1 MSRCD
6 LHLHSKYSDR
16 SEDWLFRRFDFPDS
30 YSDPLE
36 LYRAAKAAGMDFVTL
51 TDHDTI
57 DGCLLLSRFRDTFI
71 SEQVTTFFPQDSCK
85 ISLLVWGISEGHH
98 SEIAKLRENIF
109 ELQAFLQEQS
119 IAHAVAHPLYSI
131 NGKLSTSHLERLI
144 LLFQHFE
151 GINGLRDKLLSE
163 LTRHVLSQLTPA
175 KIDQFAK
182 RHRLLPTHPEPWKK
196 VLVGGSDD
204 HGGLFIGSAFTEA
217 PAAKS
222 PADFLAHLRAGN
234 CTAHGEGGTP
244 LALSHGFYNTFARF
258 IQDRFTVKLGPSAG
272 LVEKM
277 FSRFMEGRDPTEFTL
292 KEKAGFVTQG
302 ILSGKIFDLAKPGN
316 ISLWRELSGYF
327 AQPEVK
333 AQLAREVADVAE
345 PERRTFIMAN
355 AACEQLA
362 FRLFEKF
369 VQQIRAGNV
378 IESIQALA
386 GIAPIVVVLAPYIYA
401 FHSQAPSRR
410 WLREVCR
417 DFTGEIPPALQ
428 NNKRAWFTDT
438 LEDVNG
444 VATTIRKMA
453 GAARDAGEE
462 LVVVTSCGE
471 LTLDGLPIKNFK
483 PIGEFE
489 LPEYELQKLSFPPIL
504 QILDY
509 IQREGFSE
517 IIISTPGPIGLT
529 GLLAAKMLNLETS
542 GIYHTDFPQYIRI
555 LTEDSFLESL
565 AWKYMHW
572 FYGQLD
578 TIFVNSE
585 QYRQSWIDRGIDA
598 AKIKILPRGLD
609 THLFTP
615 GRSEPDFWKQFG
627 SDGDGVRLLF
637 VGRVSKE
644 KDLDIL
650 VQAFRNLR
658 QDNVPVQ
665 LSVVGH
671 GPFSKELAE
680 ILPEACYT
688 GYLTGTELAKAYASS
703 DLFVFPSTTDTFGN
717 VIIEAQAAGLPVIVS
732 DIGGPRELVSEGVN
746 GLITK
751 ARDVGDFT
759 RAIRRLVEDE
769 PLRKE
774 MSAAAR
780 RSVEDRSWPSAFRKF
795 WSATALT

>member
-6 LHLHSKYSDR
+6 LHLHSKFSDR
-16 SEDWLFRRFDFPDS
+16 SEDWIFRRFDFPDS
-30 YSDPLE
+30 YTDPHE
-36 LYRAAKAAGMDFVTL
+36 LYIRAKAAGMHFVTI

-57 DGCLLLSRFRDTFI
+57 EGCRAISHFVDAFL
-71 SEQVTTFFPQDSCK
+71 SEQVTTYFPQDPCK
-85 ISLLVWGISEGHH
+85 INLLVWGISEAQHA
-98 SEIAKLRENIF
+98 EISRLRENIF
-109 ELQAFLQEQS
+109 ELQAFLQREA

-151 GINGLRDKLLSE
+151 GINGLRDALLSD
-163 LTRHVLSQLTPA
+163 LAQHILARLTPA
-175 KIDQFAK
+175 KVEEFAN
-182 RHRLLPTHPEPWKK
+182 RHGLAPTHPEPWKK
-196 VLVGGSDD
+196 ILVGGSDD
-204 HGGLFIGSAFTEA
+204 HGGLFIGSAFTET
-217 PAAKS
+217 PAAKT
-222 PADFLAHLRAGN
+222 AAQFLDHIRAGN
-234 CTAHGEGGTP
+234 CAAHGQGGTP
-244 LALSHGFYNTFARF
+244 LALSHGFYNTFASF
-258 IQDRFTVKLGPSAG
+258 IQDRFTEKLGPSAG

-292 KEKAGFVTQG
+292 KEKAGFVTHG

-327 AQPEVK
+327 ARPEVK
-333 AQLAREVADVAE
+333 ATLARATDGIAE
-345 PERRTFIMAN
+345 PERRTFVMAN
-355 AACEQLA
+355 AACEQLT
-362 FRLFEKF
+362 FRFFEKF

-410 WLREVCR
+410 WLRDICR
-417 DFTGEIPPALQ
+417 DFTGAIPPALQ

-453 GAARDAGEE
+453 AAAQDADEE
-462 LVVVTSCGE
+462 MVVVTSCRE
-471 LTLDGLPIKNFK
+471 LTIDGLPIQNFR

-509 IQREGFSE
+509 VQREGFSE

-565 AWKYMHW
+565 AWKFMHW

-585 QYRQSWIDRGIDA
+585 QYRESWIERGLDA

-627 SDGDGVRLLF
+627 SNGNGVRLLF

-650 VQAFRNLR
+650 VQSFRHLR
-658 QDNVPVQ
+658 KEKVPVQ
-665 LSVVGH
+665 LSIVGH

-680 ILPEACYT
+680 SLPEACYT

-732 DIGGPRELVSEGVN
+732 DIGGPRELVTDGVN

-751 ARDVGDFT
+751 ARDVADFT
-759 RAIRRLVEDE
+759 QAIRRLVEDE

-780 RSVEDRSWPSAFRKF
+780 RSVEDRSWPGAFRKF
-795 WSATALT
+795 WAATEIT

>member
-16 SEDWLFRRFDFPDS
+16 SEDWIFRRFDFPDS
-30 YSDPLE
+30 YTDPQE
-36 LYRAAKAAGMDFVTL
+36 LYEQAKKAGMDFVTI

-57 DGCLLLSRFRDTFI
+57 EGCLALATHSDTFI
-71 SEQVTTFFPQDSCK
+71 SEQITTYFPQDPCK
-85 ISLLVWGISEGHH
+85 INLLAWGLTEAQHA
-98 SEIAKLRENIF
+98 EIVRVRENIF
-109 ELQAFLQEQS
+109 DLQTFLQKES

-131 NGKLSTSHLERLI
+131 NGKLTTSHLERLI
-144 LLFQHFE
+144 LLFRNFE
-151 GINGLRDKLLSE
+151 GINGLRDALLSE
-163 LTRHVLSQLTPA
+163 LARHILGQLTPA
-175 KIDQFAK
+175 KLEEFAN
-182 RHRLLPTHPEPWKK
+182 RHDLAPTHPEPWKK
-196 VLVGGSDD
+196 ILVGGSDD
-204 HGGLFIGSAFTEA
+204 HGGIFVGTAFTET
-217 PAAKS
+217 PAAKT
-222 PADFLAHLRAGN
+222 PAQFLEHIRAGN

-244 LALSHGFYNTFARF
+244 LALSHGFYNTLASF
-258 IQDRFTVKLGPSAG
+258 IQDRFTTKLGPSAG

-292 KEKAGFVTQG
+292 KEKAGFITQG
-302 ILSGKIFDLAKPGN
+302 VLSGKIFDLAKPGN

-333 AQLAREVADVAE
+333 AQLAREIADVTE

-362 FRLFEKF
+362 FRFFEKF

-378 IESIQALA
+378 IESIQALSS
-386 GIAPIVVVLAPYIYA
+386 IAPILVVLAPYIYA

-410 WLREVCR
+410 WLREICR
-417 DFTGEIPPALQ
+417 DFTGAIPPVLQ

-444 VATTIRKMA
+444 VSTTIRKMA
-453 GAARDAGEE
+453 AEARDAGKD
-462 LVVVTSCGE
+462 LVVITSRGE
-471 LTLDGLPIKNFK
+471 LTIDGLPIKNFK

-509 IQREGFSE
+509 IQRENFSE

-529 GLLAAKMLNLETS
+529 ALFAGKMLNLETS

-565 AWKYMHW
+565 AWKFMHW

-585 QYRQSWIDRGIDA
+585 QYRQSWIDRGIDP
-598 AKIKILPRGLD
+598 AKLKILPRGLD
-609 THLFTP
+609 TKLFTP
-615 GRSEPDFWKQFG
+615 SRSEPDFWKQFG
-627 SDGDGVRLLF
+627 SDGAGVRLLF

-644 KDLDIL
+644 KDLDVL
-650 VQAFRNLR
+650 VQAFHKLR
-658 QDNVPVQ
+658 EKSVPVQ
-665 LSVVGH
+665 LSIVGH
-671 GPFSKELAE
+671 GPYSATLAR
-680 ILPEACYT
+680 IMPEACYT
-688 GYLTGTELAKAYASS
+688 GYLNGTELAKAYASS
-703 DLFVFPSTTDTFGN
+703 DIFVFPSTTDTFGN

-732 DIGGPRELVSEGVN
+732 DVGGPRELVTDGVN
-746 GLITK
+746 GLVTR
-751 ARDVGDFT
+751 ALDVADFT
-759 RAIRRLVEDE
+759 AAIRRLVQDE

-780 RSVEDRSWPSAFRKF
+780 RSVEDRSWPGAFRKF
-795 WSATALT
+795 WAVTELA

>member
-6 LHLHSKYSDR
+6 LHLHSKFSDR

-30 YSDPLE
+30 YSNPRE
-36 LYRAAKAAGMDFVTL
+36 LYLRAKAAGMDFVTL

-57 DGCLLLSRFRDTFI
+57 EGGLAIADQDNTFV
-71 SEQVTTFFPQDSCK
+71 SEQVTTYFPQDPCK
-85 ISLLVWGISEGHH
+85 ISLLVWGISEAQHG
-98 SEIAKLRENIF
+98 EISRLRENIL
-109 ELQAFLQEQS
+109 ELQTFLQEQS

-151 GINGLRDKLLSE
+151 GVNGLRDALLSD
-163 LTRHVLSQLTPA
+163 LARHILAQLTPE
-175 KIDQFAK
+175 KLSEFAN
-182 RHRLLPTHPEPWKK
+182 RHDLAPTHPDPWKK
-196 VLVGGSDD
+196 ILVGGSDD
-204 HGGLFIGSAFTEA
+204 HGGIFVGAAFTET
-217 PAAKS
+217 PAARL
-222 PADFLAHLRAGN
+222 PNDFLAHVRAGR
-234 CTAHGEGGTP
+234 CSAHGEGGTP
-244 LALSHGFYNTFARF
+244 LALSHGFYNTFSEF
-258 IQDRFTVKLGPSAG
+258 IQDRFTEKLGPSAG

-277 FSRFMEGRDPTEFTL
+277 FSRFMEGLDPTEFTL
-292 KEKAGFVTQG
+292 KEKAGFITQG
-302 ILSGKIFDLAKPGN
+302 VLSGKIFDLAKPGN

-333 AQLAREVADVAE
+333 EKLAREVAEVTE

-355 AACEQLA
+355 AACEQLT
-362 FRLFEKF
+362 FRFFEKF

-386 GIAPIVVVLAPYIYA
+386 SIAPILVVLAPYIYA

-410 WLREVCR
+410 WLREICR
-417 DFTGEIPPALQ
+417 DFTGAIPPSLQ
-428 NNKRAWFTDT
+428 NKKRAWFTDT

-444 VATTIRKMA
+444 VSTTIRKMA
-453 GAARDAGEE
+453 AAARDAGEE
-462 LVVVTSCGE
+462 LVVVSSVSE
-471 LTLDGLPIKNFK
+471 LTVDGLPIRNFK

-504 QILDY
+504 QMLDY
-509 IQREGFSE
+509 IQRENFSE
-517 IIISTPGPIGLT
+517 IIISTPGPVGLT
-529 GLLAAKMLNLETS
+529 ALLAGKMLNLETS

-565 AWKYMHW
+565 AWKFMHW

-578 TIFVNSE
+578 TIFVNSV
-585 QYRQSWIDRGIDA
+585 QYRQSWIERGIDP
-598 AKIKILPRGLD
+598 AKLKILPRGLD

-615 GRSEPDFWKQFG
+615 GRSEPDFWKKFG
-627 SDGDGVRLLF
+627 SNGAGVRLLF

-650 VQAFRNLR
+650 VQAFRKLR
-658 QDNVPVQ
+658 EEKIPVE
-665 LSVVGH
+665 LSIVGH
-671 GPFSKELAE
+671 GPYSAALAKL
-680 ILPEACYT
+680 IPEACYT
-688 GYLTGTELAKAYASS
+688 GYLNGTELATAYASS
-703 DLFVFPSTTDTFGN
+703 DIFVFPSTTDTFGN

-732 DIGGPRELVSEGVN
+732 DVGGPRELVAEGVN

-751 ARDVGDFT
+751 ARDVADFT
-759 RAIRRLVEDE
+759 AAIRRLVEDE

-795 WSATALT
+795 WAATEIK

>member
-6 LHLHSKYSDR
+6 LHLHSKFSER

-36 LYRAAKAAGMDFVTL
+36 LRRRAKAAGMDFVTI

-57 DGCLLLSRFRDTFI
+57 EGCLAILQFGDSFI
-71 SEQVTTFFPQDSCK
+71 SEQVTTYFPQDPCK
-85 ISLLVWGISEGHH
+85 INLLVWGLSEAQHA
-98 SEIAKLRENIF
+98 EICRLRDNIF
-109 ELQAFLQEQS
+109 DLQSFLEEQRL
-119 IAHAVAHPLYSI
+119 AHAVAHPLYSI
-131 NGKLSTSHLERLI
+131 NGKLSSSHLERLV

-151 GINGLRDKLLSE
+151 GINGLRDALLSN
-163 LTRHVLSQLTPA
+163 LTQHLLVQLTPE
-175 KIDQFAK
+175 KIAEFAE
-182 RHRLLPTHPEPWKK
+182 RHRLAPTHPEPWKK
-196 VLVGGSDD
+196 ILVGGSDD
-204 HGGLFIGSAFTEA
+204 HGGIFVGSAFTET
-217 PAAKS
+217 PAAKT
-222 PADFLAHLRAGN
+222 PNDFLEHVRRGRCGAQ
-234 CTAHGEGGTP
+234 GEGGTP
-244 LALSHGFYNTFARF
+244 LALSHGFYNTLARF
-258 IQDRFTVKLGPSAG
+258 IQDRFTSKLGPSAA

-277 FSRFMEGRDPTEFTL
+277 FSRFMEGLDPTEFTL
-292 KEKAGFVTQG
+292 GEKASFITQG
-302 ILSGKIFDLAKPGN
+302 VLSGKIFELAKPAN

-327 AQPEVK
+327 AQPAVK
-333 AQLAREVADVAE
+333 GQLAGEIADVPE

-355 AACEQLA
+355 AACERLA
-362 FRLFEKF
+362 FRFFERF

-386 GIAPIVVVLAPYIYA
+386 SIAPILVVLAPYIYA

-410 WLREVCR
+410 WLREICR
-417 DFTGEIPPALQ
+417 DFIGAIPPVLQ
-428 NNKRAWFTDT
+428 NNRRAWFTDT

-444 VATTIRKMA
+444 VSTTIRKMA
-453 GAARDAGEE
+453 AEARETGAE
-462 LVVVTSCGE
+462 LVVVTSRTE

-504 QILDY
+504 QMLDY
-509 IQREGFSE
+509 IQRENFSE

-529 GLLAAKMLNLETS
+529 ALLAGKMLNLETS

-565 AWKYMHW
+565 TWKYMHW

-585 QYRQSWIDRGIDA
+585 QYRQSWIDRGIDP
-598 AKIKILPRGLD
+598 AKLKILPRGLD
-609 THLFTP
+609 TRLFTP
-615 GRSEPDFWKQFG
+615 ARNDPDFWKNFG
-627 SDGDGVRLLF
+627 NDGFGVRLLF
-637 VGRVSKE
+637 VGRISKE

-658 QDNVPVQ
+658 EDNVPVQ
-665 LSVVGH
+665 LSIVGY
-671 GPFSKELAE
+671 GPYSASLAK
-680 ILPEACYT
+680 LMPEACYT
-688 GYLTGTELAKAYASS
+688 GYLSGTELARAYASS
-703 DLFVFPSTTDTFGN
+703 DIFVFPSTTDTFGN

-732 DIGGPRELVSEGVN
+732 DAGGPRELVADGVN
-746 GLITK
+746 GFITR
-751 ARDVGDFT
+751 AHDVADFT
-759 RAIRRLVEDE
+759 RAIRRLVDDE

-780 RSVEDRSWPSAFRKF
+780 CSVEDRSWPSAFRKF
-795 WSATALT
+795 WAATEIS

>member
-6 LHLHSKYSDR
+6 LHLHSKFSDR
-16 SEDWLFRRFDFPDS
+16 SEDWIFRRFDFPDS
-30 YSDPLE
+30 YSNPPE
-36 LYRAAKAAGMDFVTL
+36 LYVQAKSAGMDFVTL

-57 DGCLLLSRFRDTFI
+57 EGGLTLANFPDTFL
-71 SEQVTTFFPQDSCK
+71 SEQVTTYFPQDPCK
-85 ISLLVWGISEGHH
+85 INLLVWGISEGQHAQI
-98 SEIAKLRENIF
+98 SSLRENILD
-109 ELQAFLQEQS
+109 LQAFLQQET

-151 GINGLRDKLLSE
+151 GINGLRDALLSD
-163 LTRHVLSQLTPA
+163 LTRHLLAQLTPA
-175 KIDQFAK
+175 KVDEFAN
-182 RHRLLPTHPEPWKK
+182 RHDLAPTHPEPWKK
-196 VLVGGSDD
+196 ILVGGSDD
-204 HGGLFIGSAFTEA
+204 HGGLFIGSVFTETP
-217 PAAKS
+217 PAGT
-222 PADFLAHLRAGN
+222 PAQFLDHIRAGR
-234 CTAHGEGGTP
+234 CAPHGQGGTP
-244 LALSHGFYNTFARF
+244 LALSHGFYNTLASF
-258 IQDRFTVKLGPSAG
+258 IQDRFTAKLGPSAG

-302 ILSGKIFDLAKPGN
+302 VLSGKIFELAKPGN
-316 ISLWRELSGYF
+316 LSLWRELSGYF

-333 AQLAREVADVAE
+333 ARLAREVADVTE

-362 FRLFEKF
+362 FRFFEKF
-369 VQQIRAGNV
+369 VKQLNAGNV
-378 IESIQALA
+378 IESVQALA
-386 GIAPIVVVLAPYIYA
+386 SIAPILVVLAPYIYA

-417 DFTGEIPPALQ
+417 DFTGAIPPQLQ
-428 NNKRAWFTDT
+428 NRKRAWFTDT

-444 VATTIRKMA
+444 VSTTIRKMA
-453 GAARDAGEE
+453 AEARDAGEE
-462 LVVVTSCGE
+462 LVVVTSRSE

-504 QILDY
+504 QMLDY
-509 IQREGFSE
+509 IQRENFSE

-529 GLLAAKMLNLETS
+529 ALLAGKMLNLETS

-565 AWKYMHW
+565 AWKYMQW

-585 QYRQSWIDRGIDA
+585 QYRRSWIARGIDP
-598 AKIKILPRGLD
+598 AKLKILPRGLD
-609 THLFTP
+609 TRLFTP

-627 SDGDGVRLLF
+627 SNGDGVRLLF
-637 VGRVSKE
+637 VGRVSRE

-658 QDNVPVQ
+658 QESVPVQ
-665 LSVVGH
+665 LSIVGH
-671 GPFSKELAE
+671 GPFSKELAAM
-680 ILPEACYT
+680 LPEACYT
-688 GYLTGTELAKAYASS
+688 GYLNGTDLAKAYASS
-703 DLFVFPSTTDTFGN
+703 DIFVFPSTTDTFGN

-732 DIGGPRELVSEGVN
+732 DVGGPRELVTDGVS

-751 ARDVGDFT
+751 ARDPADFT
-759 RAIRRLVEDE
+759 SAIRRLVADE
-769 PLRKE
+769 SLRKE

-780 RSVEDRSWPSAFRKF
+780 RGVEDRSWPSAFRKF
-795 WSATALT
+795 WAATEIS